1 MKKVISFCWLV
12 FVPFFFIGCKKSLK
26 GNEYTGFIKEE
37 KNGLKK
43 TVSIDGW
50 EYTFQ
55 YRPYDYILLQEHDER
70 GAKKRKN
77 ELKGTACFTIK
88 IKRADNSVSPLRYN
102 LETRDEYDR
111 RLNYFLNAAA
121 KDIRL
126 LYNGTDT
133 LYPVAYEFENN
144 YNLTPE
150 ETMLLGFT
158 LPNKDELPKED
169 MQLSFNDQV
178 FKNGIIK
185 VKIKK
190 EDLNNIPNLID

>member
-1 MKKVISFCWLV
+1 MKKVINLYILL
-12 FVPFFFIGCKKSLK
+12 FIPLLFSSCKKSLK
-26 GNEYTGFIKEE
+26 GIDYAGFIKEE

-43 TVSIDGW
+43 TVAIDGW
-50 EYTFQ
+50 EYTIQ
-55 YRPYDYILLQEHDER
+55 YRPYEYILLQEHDEI
-70 GAKKRKN
+70 AKRKRKE

-88 IKRADNSVSPLRYN
+88 IKRADNSISPLRYN
-102 LETRDEYDR
+102 LESRDDYDK
-111 RLNYFLNAAA
+111 RLNYFLNGAA
-121 KDIRL
+121 KDIKL
-126 LYNGTDT
+126 LYNDVDT

-150 ETMLLGFT
+150 ETMLVGFT
-158 LPNKDELPKED
+158 LPNKDVSPKEN